1 MVSKALRPA
10 VEHLRIR
17 HLRLLELLV
26 QHGTVRKA
34 AERLHAS
41 QPVASQMLAE
51 LEAAFGGPLFTRSR
65 SGVQETARLSVLLR
79 RIKIVLGELEAA
91 SGELTTSS
99 HPVIRIGANLQ
110 FLTQLLP
117 AALARFRAGNP
128 DARFLLQEGPSDSLV
143 DALIEGSLDCAIAR
157 LSTRSL
163 RDSKRE
169 KELQFWPLDGG
180 QLCLVVGRSHPLAKR
195 KRIALE
201 DLVGEQWALGVRHG
215 QGREIINRFFLDAGL
230 PPPEP
235 MIECRPQFANLAFAA
250 KMDLVTVATRADALP
265 AQQAGLLHVLPIDI
279 SLKLAPIA
287 FVCRRAGASDK
298 WLVQLREA
306 VSEAAR
312 SIKPAEV

>member
-1 MVSKALRPA
+1 MVRKALRPA

-41 QPVASQMLAE
+41 QPAASQMLAE
-51 LEAAFGGPLFTRSR
+51 LESAFGGPLFTRSR
-65 SGVQETARLSVLLR
+65 RGVQETARLSVLLR

-117 AALARFRAGNP
+117 AALARFRDGNP
-128 DARFLLQEGPSDSLV
+128 DARFLLQEGPSESLI

-163 RDSKRE
+163 DSKRE

-201 DLVGEQWALGVRHG
+201 DLVGEQWALGVRNG
-215 QGREIINRFFLDAGL
+215 QGREIIDRFFLDAGL
-230 PPPEP
+230 RPPRP

-250 KMDLVTVATRADALP
+250 KMHLVTVATRADALP
-265 AQQAGLLHVLPIDI
+265 AQEAGWLHVLPIDI

-287 FVCRRAGASDK
+287 FVCRRAGANDK

-306 VSEAAR
+306 VSAAAR
-312 SIKPAEV
+312 SIKPAQI